1 MVTLRSNI
9 RTSIKGLCQPC
20 LVFSS
25 MVHIGQKIEET
36 LREKGMSVMAFSK
49 KIKRSRNVVYDIFNR
64 TSIDTELLLLICKGL
79 ETDFFKLYSE
89 RLQTKKANENEFKST
104 VVAEPMRPLGYSLSE
119 EILILRTEFLKLQNE
134 IQILKKKSVKKNK

>member
-1 MVTLRSNI
+1 
-9 RTSIKGLCQPC
+9 
-20 LVFSS
+20 

-64 TSIDTELLLLICKGL
+64 TSIDTELLLLICKAL

-89 RLQTKKANENEFKST
+89 RLQTKKANENEYTST

-134 IQILKKKSVKKNK
+134 IQILKNKSVKKNK

>member
-1 MVTLRSNI
+1 MVTFRSNI
-9 RTSIKGLCQPC
+9 RTSIKGLCQPR

-64 TSIDTELLLLICKGL
+64 TSIDTELLLLICKAL

-89 RLQTKKANENEFKST
+89 RLQTKKANENEYTST
-104 VVAEPMRPLGYSLSE
+104 AVAEPMRPLSYSLSE

>member
-1 MVTLRSNI
+1 
-9 RTSIKGLCQPC
+9 
-20 LVFSS
+20 

-64 TSIDTELLLLICKGL
+64 TSINTELLLLICKAL

-89 RLQTKKANENEFKST
+89 RLQTKKANENEYTST

-134 IQILKKKSVKKNK
+134 IQILKNKSVKKNK

>member
-1 MVTLRSNI
+1 
-9 RTSIKGLCQPC
+9 
-20 LVFSS
+20 

-64 TSIDTELLLLICKGL
+64 TSIDTELLLLICKAL

-134 IQILKKKSVKKNK
+134 IQILKNKSVKKNK

>member
-1 MVTLRSNI
+1 
-9 RTSIKGLCQPC
+9 
-20 LVFSS
+20 

-64 TSIDTELLLLICKGL
+64 TSIDTELLLLICKAL

-89 RLQTKKANENEFKST
+89 RLQTKKTNENEYTST
-104 VVAEPMRPLGYSLSE
+104 AVAEPMRPLSYSLSE